1 MRQGYSSLRSFSC
14 IILYLHALRLKFIGR
29 TPIHEALTDQKTMT
43 GKGPQKAFVPIFT
56 AGPSNAEVN
65 AVKNESPWYQ
75 FSVILSGE
83 RIEKYLLGWASLW
96 GCNYL
101 NCLLPFWPLYKDC
114 SLVPV
119 TTAGWHRFLI
129 DVHRMTM
136 SMLYRGQSYRNANTW
151 GVWVSQSCQC

>member
-1 MRQGYSSLRSFSC
+1 MPCASSNSL
-14 IILYLHALRLKFIGR
+14 
-29 TPIHEALTDQKTMT
+29 EALLFMKPWQTRNPWPWGAPKRQTE
-43 GKGPQKAFVPIFT
+43 GFCPSLH

-65 AVKNESPWYQ
+65 AVKNESPWHQ
-75 FSVILSGE
+75 FSVTLSGE
-83 RIEKYLLGWASLW
+83 DIEKYLWSWASLW

-101 NCLLPFWPLYKDC
+101 ICLFPFWPLYKDC

-119 TTAGWHRFLI
+119 TTAGWHRFLR

-136 SMLYRGQSYRNANTW
+136 SMLYRGQSYKSANTW